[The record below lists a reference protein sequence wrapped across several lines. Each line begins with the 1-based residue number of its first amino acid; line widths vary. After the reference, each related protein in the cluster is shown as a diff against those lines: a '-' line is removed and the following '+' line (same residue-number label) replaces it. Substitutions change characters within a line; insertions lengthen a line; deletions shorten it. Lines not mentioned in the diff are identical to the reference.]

1 MVGMLKVTIY
11 ITFEEAWK
19 FTNVSL
25 VDRLVYGIT
34 SLASFLLILYK
45 LK

>member
-1 MVGMLKVTIY
+1 MEMLEMTIY

-25 VDRLVYGIT
+25 VHRLVYGIT
-34 SLASFLLILYK
+34 SLTSFLLIFYK